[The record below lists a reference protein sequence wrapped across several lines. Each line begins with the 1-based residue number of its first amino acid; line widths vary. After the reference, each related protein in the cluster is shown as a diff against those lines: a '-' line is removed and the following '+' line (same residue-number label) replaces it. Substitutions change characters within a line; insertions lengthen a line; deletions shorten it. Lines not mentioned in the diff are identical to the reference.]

1 MIMYAPSEVTGT
13 ESASAAIAI
22 VVYIASKT
30 DLHCRRHLA
39 KKRCHLSE
47 GNSHRRRR
55 CRGCKST
62 RALDAR
68 RKIHIQNTVRSPCCV
83 LSCLAGFRHT
93 LTCLWQLASA
103 IILPQQ
109 PMAQDL
115 IESKPCLFANST
127 LTPLPKSRKTVLP
140 TAFATT
146 ILPLTPSLSQ
156 SVSKLNEKLL
166 ETM

>member
-13 ESASAAIAI
+13 ESASAAIA
-22 VVYIASKT
+22 VVVDIAGKT
-30 DLHCRRHLA
+30 DLHCRHLA
-39 KKRCHLSE
+39 KTRCHLSE

-68 RKIHIQNTVRSPCCV
+68 RKIHIQNIVWIPWCS
-83 LSCLAGFRHT
+83 LSCLACCPHT
-93 LTCLWQLASA
+93 LVSLWQLASA

-127 LTPLPKSRKTVLP
+127 LTLPKSRKTVLP
-140 TAFATT
+140 TAFAPT